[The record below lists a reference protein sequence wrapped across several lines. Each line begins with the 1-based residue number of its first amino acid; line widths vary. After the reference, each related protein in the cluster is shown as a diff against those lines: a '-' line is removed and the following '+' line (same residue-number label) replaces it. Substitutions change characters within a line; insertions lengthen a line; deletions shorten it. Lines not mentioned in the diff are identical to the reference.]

1 MIPQSKERVDTT
13 VVKYYLTRRRF
24 GVTCFKKRQQIYL
37 INTTQQTITI
47 SWTKFLYL
55 INHDIYKITKR
66 HRQTILIIMIMNDNN
81 NNNNKITTNVIL
93 ICLL

>member
-1 MIPQSKERVDTT
+1 M
-13 VVKYYLTRRRF
+13 
-24 GVTCFKKRQQIYL
+24 TCFKKRQQIYL

-55 INHDIYKITKR
+55 INHDIYKTTKR
-66 HRQTILIIMIMNDNN
+66 HRQMILIIMIMNDNN
-81 NNNNKITTNVIL
+81 NNNNNNKNNKITTNIIIL